1 MGFFL
6 FKIVSSISTVLVLKR
21 SNLKIQVIIFRLEN
35 YSRHLTSWFEDNNK
49 ILFSWWSSSSKALN
63 TRRSTWC
70 ITLHAWVNSGGGG
83 ASKDHGLKQFLAIW
97 ELLRAPGKFKIP
109 YFHLMIF
116 GRNAF
121 FEPQYKSR
129 RLNYVIPLI

>member
-83 ASKDHGLKQFLAIW
+83 LPRFMVWNNFWQYG
-97 ELLRAPGKFKIP
+97 EPLRTPGKFKIP
-109 YFHLMIF
+109 YFHVMIF
-116 GRNAF
+116 GEMPF
-121 FEPQYKSR
+121 LS
-129 RLNYVIPLI
+129 LNINQGN